1 MSPMSPM
8 SGAMSSFTWRLLLL
22 PADLLLAALSL
33 PESSRASAVRYNV
46 TIQPAAG
53 TGNMKLQ
60 NVHCSCTVGNLWDS
74 TGQKFWKNSSKLWGI
89 DNVSFDSMIKD
100 AWESTQSTSRS
111 VFRMYKM
118 AMNPFRRFNISMSMS
133 LRDDTQCI
141 VCFMFYTT
149 FCCNCCIPWNV
160 YKKIYVICIIRPPS
174 GLRNSGHLILHL
186 KKISL
191 HIEWCSSCYL
201 KWEWILLLSPLTHFY
216 CIKFSSKSFKRI

>member
-22 PADLLLAALSL
+22 PADLLLAALSW

-60 NVHCSCTVGNLWDS
+60 NVHCSCTVGKLWDS

-111 VFRMYKM
+111 AFRIHKM
-118 AMNPFRRFNISMSMS
+118 AMKWNPLGGSTFQCPCHYVTTHSALSVSCF
-133 LRDDTQCI
+133 TQLFAAI
-141 VCFMFYTT
+141 VVFLET
-149 FCCNCCIPWNV
+149 
-160 YKKIYVICIIRPPS
+160 YKKIYVIRIIRPPS

-191 HIEWCSSCYL
+191 HIEWCSSCSL
-201 KWEWILLLSPLTHFY
+201 NWE
-216 CIKFSSKSFKRI
+216 